1 MRGSMAEA
9 RLARDSLPVNGT
21 GRLSTGWWGMLCLI
35 ATEAILF
42 AYLIFS
48 YAYLGVQTGGTW
60 PPGGAPA
67 LRLALPNTILLL
79 ASSVVLE
86 VGSRRYKSGRDS
98 STVPVLLVTAAMGA
112 AFVAIQLREWTNKG
126 FGLTDSSY
134 SSIYFTLT
142 GFHLAHVVA
151 GILALLVLAIW
162 GSQGRLV
169 RGGLHLQLGRMYWH
183 FVDAVWLVVF
193 ITIYLVPQQP

>member
-1 MRGSMAEA
+1 MPEA
-9 RLARDSLPVNGT
+9 RIARESLPVNGT

-35 ATEAILF
+35 ATDGILF

-48 YAYLGVQTGGTW
+48 YAYLGVQSPGEW

-86 VGSRRYKSGRDS
+86 IGSRRYKSGRNR
-98 STVPVLLVTAAMGA
+98 STVPVLLLTALMGA
-112 AFVAIQLREWTNKG
+112 LFVFVQVREWGNEPFG
-126 FGLTDSSY
+126 FTESSY

-142 GFHLAHVVA
+142 GFHLAHVLA
-151 GILALLVLAIW
+151 GIIALLVLAFW
-162 GSQGRLV
+162 AFERRLV

-193 ITIYLVPQQP
+193 ITIYVAPQQP

>member
-1 MRGSMAEA
+1 MAEA
-9 RLARDSLPVNGT
+9 RLAREMLPVNGT
-21 GRLSTGWWGMLCLI
+21 GRLSTGWWGMLCLV

-48 YAYLGVQTGGTW
+48 YAYLGVQAPGGW

-67 LRLALPNTILLL
+67 LRLALPNTVLLF

-86 VGSRRYKSGRDS
+86 IGSRRFRSGRDR
-98 STVPVLLVTAAMGA
+98 STVPVLVLTALMGA
-112 AFVAIQLREWTNKG
+112 LFVLVQLREWGNKSFG
-126 FGLTDSSY
+126 FTDSSY

-151 GILALLVLAIW
+151 GIVALLVLAFW
-162 GSQGRLV
+162 GWQGRLY
-169 RGGLHLQLGRMYWH
+169 RGGLHLQLGRIYWH
-183 FVDAVWLVVF
+183 FVDAVWLIVF

>member
-1 MRGSMAEA
+1 MPEA
-9 RLARDSLPVNGT
+9 TIASRTLPVNGT

-35 ATEAILF
+35 ATEGILF

-48 YAYLGVQTGGTW
+48 YAYLGVQTPGGW

-86 VGSRRYKSGRDS
+86 VGSRRYKSGRDG
-98 STVPVLLVTAAMGA
+98 STVPVLLLTAVMGA
-112 AFVAIQLREWTNKG
+112 LFVFVQLKEWGNKPFG
-126 FGLTDSSY
+126 FADSSY

-151 GILALLVLAIW
+151 GILALLILVFWAA
-162 GSQGRLV
+162 QGRLV

-193 ITIYLVPQQP
+193 LTIYVAPQQP

>member
-1 MRGSMAEA
+1 MPEA
-9 RLARDSLPVNGT
+9 TITQKTLPVNGT
-21 GRLSTGWWGMLCLI
+21 GSLATGWWGMLCLI
-35 ATEAILF
+35 ATEGILF

-48 YAYLGVQTGGTW
+48 YAYLGAQAPGGW

-86 VGSRRYKSGRDS
+86 IGSRRYKSGRDK
-98 STVPVLLVTAAMGA
+98 STVPVLVVTALMGA
-112 AFVAIQLREWTNKG
+112 LFVAVQLREWGNKD

-151 GILALLVLAIW
+151 GIIALLILAFW
-162 GSQGRLV
+162 GWRRRLV
-169 RGGLHLQLGRMYWH
+169 RGGLHLTLGRMYWH
-183 FVDAVWLVVF
+183 FVDAVWIVVF

>member
-1 MRGSMAEA
+1 MPEA
-9 RLARDSLPVNGT
+9 TVTQKTLPVNGT
-21 GRLSTGWWGMLCLI
+21 GSLATGWWGMLCLI
-35 ATEAILF
+35 ATEGILF

-48 YAYLGVQTGGTW
+48 YAYLGAQAPGGW

-86 VGSRRYKSGRDS
+86 IGSRRYKSGRDK
-98 STVPVLLVTAAMGA
+98 STVPVLVVTALMGA
-112 AFVAIQLREWTNKG
+112 LFVAVQLREWGNKD

-151 GILALLVLAIW
+151 GIVALLILAFW
-162 GSQGRLV
+162 GWRRRLV
-169 RGGLHLQLGRMYWH
+169 RGGLHLTLGRMYWH
-183 FVDAVWLVVF
+183 FVDAVWIVVF

>member
-1 MRGSMAEA
+1 MPEA
-9 RLARDSLPVNGT
+9 RISKDSLLVNGT

-35 ATEAILF
+35 ATEGILF

-48 YAYLGVQTGGTW
+48 YAYLGVQAPGGW

-79 ASSVVLE
+79 ASSIVLE
-86 VGSRRYKSGRDS
+86 VGSRRFKSGRDA
-98 STVPVLLVTAAMGA
+98 STVPVLLLTALMGA
-112 AFVAIQLREWTNKG
+112 LFVFVQVREWGNKAFG
-126 FGLTDSSY
+126 FADSAY

-151 GILALLVLAIW
+151 GIVALLVLAFW
-162 GSQGRLV
+162 GFEGRLV

-183 FVDAVWLVVF
+183 FVDAVWLIVF
-193 ITIYLVPQQP
+193 ITIYVVPQQP

>member
-1 MRGSMAEA
+1 MPEA
-9 RLARDSLPVNGT
+9 TVTQKTLPVNGT
-21 GRLSTGWWGMLCLI
+21 GSLATGWWGMLCLI
-35 ATEAILF
+35 ATEGILF

-48 YAYLGVQTGGTW
+48 YAYLGAQAPGGW

-79 ASSVVLE
+79 ASSIVLE
-86 VGSRRYKSGRDS
+86 IGSRRYKSGRDK
-98 STVPVLLVTAAMGA
+98 STVPVLVVTALMGA
-112 AFVAIQLREWTNKG
+112 LFVAVQLREWGNKD

-151 GILALLVLAIW
+151 GIIALLILAFW
-162 GSQGRLV
+162 GWRRRLV
-169 RGGLHLQLGRMYWH
+169 RGGLHLTLGRMYWH
-183 FVDAVWLVVF
+183 FVDAVWIVVF

>member
-1 MRGSMAEA
+1 MAEA
-9 RLARDSLPVNGT
+9 RLAKEMLPVNGN
-21 GRLSTGWWGMLCLI
+21 GRLASGWWGMLCLL
-35 ATEAILF
+35 ATEGILF

-48 YAYLGVQTGGTW
+48 YAYLGSQAPGGW
-60 PPGGAPA
+60 PPGGAPS
-67 LRLALPNTILLL
+67 LKLALPNTVLLI

-86 VGSRRYKSGRDS
+86 IGARRYRIGKDK
-98 STVPVLLVTAAMGA
+98 STVPVLLLTAAMGA
-112 AFVAIQLREWTNKG
+112 LFVYVQVREWAHKG

-162 GSQGRLV
+162 GFEGRLA
-169 RGGLHLQLGRMYWH
+169 RGGLHLLLGRIYWH
-183 FVDAVWLVVF
+183 FVDAVWIILF
-193 ITIYLVPQQP
+193 LTIYLVPQQP

>member
-1 MRGSMAEA
+1 MPEA
-9 RLARDSLPVNGT
+9 TVTQKTLPVNGT
-21 GRLSTGWWGMLCLI
+21 GSLATGWWGMLCLI
-35 ATEAILF
+35 ATEGILF

-48 YAYLGVQTGGTW
+48 YAYLGAQAPGGW

-86 VGSRRYKSGRDS
+86 IGSRRYKSGRDK
-98 STVPVLLVTAAMGA
+98 STVPVLVVTALMGA
-112 AFVAIQLREWTNKG
+112 LFVAVQLREWGNKD

-151 GILALLVLAIW
+151 GIIALLILAFW
-162 GSQGRLV
+162 GWRRRLV
-169 RGGLHLQLGRMYWH
+169 RGGLHLTLGRMYWH
-183 FVDAVWLVVF
+183 FVDAVWIVVF

>member
-1 MRGSMAEA
+1 MPEA
-9 RLARDSLPVNGT
+9 TITQKTLPVNGT
-21 GRLSTGWWGMLCLI
+21 GSLATGWWGMLCLI
-35 ATEAILF
+35 ATEGVLF

-48 YAYLGVQTGGTW
+48 YAYLGAQAPGGW

-86 VGSRRYKSGRDS
+86 IGSRRYKSGRDK
-98 STVPVLLVTAAMGA
+98 STVPVLVVTALMGA
-112 AFVAIQLREWTNKG
+112 LFVAVQLREWGNKD

-151 GILALLVLAIW
+151 GIIALLILAFW
-162 GSQGRLV
+162 GWRRRLV
-169 RGGLHLQLGRMYWH
+169 RGGLHLTLGRMYWH
-183 FVDAVWLVVF
+183 FVDAVWIVVF

>member
-1 MRGSMAEA
+1 MPEA
-9 RLARDSLPVNGT
+9 TVTQKTLPVNGT
-21 GRLSTGWWGMLCLI
+21 GSLATGWWGMLCLI
-35 ATEAILF
+35 ATEGILF

-48 YAYLGVQTGGTW
+48 YAYLGAQAPGGW

-79 ASSVVLE
+79 ASSIVLE
-86 VGSRRYKSGRDS
+86 IGSRRYKSGRDK
-98 STVPVLLVTAAMGA
+98 STVPVLVVTALMGA
-112 AFVAIQLREWTNKG
+112 LFVAVQLREWGNKD

-151 GILALLVLAIW
+151 GIIVLLILAFW
-162 GSQGRLV
+162 GWRRRLV
-169 RGGLHLQLGRMYWH
+169 RGGLHLTLGRIYWH
-183 FVDAVWLVVF
+183 FVDAVWIVVF